1 MNRCRWRIRLALSL
15 LMLVSVSLSTAAETP
30 SYDRVQLSAQAV
42 ADVENDTLVAV
53 LSVQRQGTDVARL
66 ATEVNQ
72 VMAGA
77 IKRCKQVTAVS
88 VQTLDYQTNPVYEKQ
103 HRTGWSVTQSLE
115 LRSGDSDVLSH
126 LLGELQANLM
136 LQSMQ
141 YEVSAKRLEQAQ
153 ASLIGQAIASFSRRA
168 QEITHHLGRK
178 RYRLVNLRVDTGG
191 NLQQPPTPRYRV
203 MAEAS
208 SAPSLE
214 PGKQQVTVTVSGE
227 IELLMD

>member
-1 MNRCRWRIRLALSL
+1 MNFFPWVTRLTLSL
-15 LMLVSVSLSTAAETP
+15 LLLVLTSLATAAETP

-72 VMAGA
+72 VMAKA

-103 HRTGWSVTQSLE
+103 HRTGWSVSQSLE
-115 LRSGDSDVLSH
+115 LRSGDSGALSR

-141 YEVSAKRLEQAQ
+141 YEVSAKRLDQAQ
-153 ASLIGQAIASFSRRA
+153 ESLIEQAIASFSQRA
-168 QEITHHLGRK
+168 KDITHHLGRK
-178 RYRLVNLRVDTGG
+178 RYRLVNMRVDTGG
-191 NLQQPPTPRYRV
+191 YIQQAPAPRYRV
-203 MAEAS
+203 MAEAKA
-208 SAPSLE
+208 APSLE

-227 IELLMD
+227 IELQMD